1 METQRRR
8 RRGSRRKA
16 RKKQVVALVV
26 VALAIGIGVWTRI
39 LILRHDDATF
49 APASID
55 GGSVG
60 DEAGPQPV
68 DGSGGTVTKNLIL
81 FVGTGYGLV
90 PMTATRIAAAGESGT
105 LNIDDLPETALV
117 RTSSRNAQTADAAAA
132 MTAYMTGVK
141 VDNEV
146 LSQTPETRPY
156 DEAGRPQSAHGE
168 SACPAVGNGKPA
180 TTLLEMAR
188 RSGRS
193 TGIVT
198 TARVTQP
205 IAAASY
211 AHLCQRG
218 GENGIAA
225 QLIPG
230 GVGGNTALGDGIDVV
245 LGGGWERFLPKEDPR
260 GSARNDTRDL
270 FAELRAK
277 GYTVITRRS
286 ELVALNRTGDQPVG
300 KLIGLFASS
309 QLAYEADRA
318 ADAATTTDPSLAEM
332 TGRALDVLMRNRDRN
347 GYLLIVEGG
356 RIGDAL
362 DASLVRKA
370 VREGRAFDEAI
381 GVALDR
387 VRQLDPDL
395 HDTTIVVTADHDH
408 TLVMNGNTTRV
419 DRTSEGRPGVLGV
432 LHGYADPTQVAVDA
446 SGRPFTNLV
455 LGAGDRRIRG
465 PRSQAPALND
475 LALADRNARYEAA
488 VELNAPLG
496 ATDVLLGATG
506 VNATRFH
513 GTLDNTQ
520 VFTLLREAM
529 GL

>member
-1 METQRRR
+1 MEPQRRR
-8 RRGSRRKA
+8 RRSRRKA
-16 RKKQVVALVV
+16 RKNQIKALVAVALV
-26 VALAIGIGVWTRI
+26 IGGAVWARI
-39 LILRHDDATF
+39 LVMRHDDAAF
-49 APASID
+49 VPASID
-55 GGSVG
+55 
-60 DEAGPQPV
+60 AGPVTADTADTVAQPV
-68 DGSGGTVTKNLIL
+68 ERGVTKNLIL
-81 FVGTGYGLV
+81 FVGTGFGIV
-90 PMTATRIAAAGESGT
+90 PMTATRIAANGEHGT
-105 LNIDDLPETALV
+105 LTIDELPETALV
-117 RTSSRNAQTADAAAA
+117 KTSSRNAQTADAAAA
-132 MTAYMTGVK
+132 MSAYMTGIK

-146 LSQTPETRPY
+146 LSQTADTRPY
-156 DEAGRPQSAHGE
+156 DEAGRAQSAHGE
-168 SACPAVGNGKPA
+168 SACPTVGNGNPV
-180 TTLLEMAR
+180 TTLLEMAG

-211 AHLCQRG
+211 AHLCHRG
-218 GENGIAA
+218 GENAIAA

-230 GVGGNTALGDGIDVV
+230 GNGANAALGDGVDVI

-277 GYTVITRRS
+277 GYVVITRKS
-286 ELVALNRTGDQPVG
+286 ELAALNPSVGQPIG
-300 KLIGLFASS
+300 KLIGLFAPS
-309 QLAYEADRA
+309 QLAFEADRA
-318 ADAATTTDPSLAEM
+318 TTAEPSLAEM
-332 TGRALDVLMRNRDRN
+332 TGRALDLLMRRKDRN

-362 DASLVRKA
+362 DASLARKA

-395 HDTTIVVTADHDH
+395 RDTTIVVTADHDH
-408 TLVMNGNTTRV
+408 TLVMNGNATLV
-419 DRTSEGRPGVLGV
+419 DRTGDGRPGVLGV
-432 LHGYADPTQVAVDA
+432 LHGYADPAQAAVDA
-446 SGRPFTNLV
+446 TGRPYTNLV
-455 LGAGDRRIRG
+455 FGAGVKRIRG
-465 PRSQAPALND
+465 PRSQAPALTD
-475 LALADRNARYEAA
+475 LALAEKDVRYESA
-488 VELNAPLG
+488 VELPASLG

-506 VNATRFH
+506 ANAARFH

-520 VFTLLREAM
+520 VFTLMREAM